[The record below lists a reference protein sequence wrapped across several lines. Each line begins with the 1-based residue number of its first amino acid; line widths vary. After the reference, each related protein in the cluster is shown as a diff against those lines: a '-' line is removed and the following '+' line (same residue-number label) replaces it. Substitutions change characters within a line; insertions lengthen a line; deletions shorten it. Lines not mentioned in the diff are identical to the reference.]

1 MKVVVVGCTHA
12 GTAAVVNIKEN
23 YPDSEVVIYEKN
35 NNVSFLSCGIALNV
49 GKVIDTTEKLF
60 YSSPEALNSLGA
72 QTKMQHE
79 VLDIDFKNKKLSVKN
94 LLTNEVFEDNYDK
107 LVLTLGSWPIVP
119 KFEGGTLDNIV
130 LCKNYNHALNIIEKS
145 KDAKNVVVIG
155 AGYIGVELAEAFEM
169 QGKNTTLI
177 DAENR
182 IMAKYLDKEFTDIA
196 ETEFKNKGVNIVL
209 GQKVQKFE
217 GTDTV
222 KKVITDKGEY
232 NADLVVLCIG
242 FAPNTKLVQGKLE
255 TLPNGAI
262 IGTSSIRRAAQI
274 KSIRNDLNIVPIR
287 GNVGTR
293 LEKMKN
299 EGMDGII
306 LAAAGLKRLG
316 MEDIITEYLN
326 PEIFVP
332 AVSQGALG
340 IECLKNGEYNK
351 YFRELD
357 NKDVRVTVEAER
369 SFMRELNGG
378 CHSLIGAYATLDGN
392 DIYIIGTYE
401 VNGTIVKK
409 DILGKKE
416 DNIELGRKLAQ
427 KILKA

>member
-1 MKVVVVGCTHA
+1 MELILATRKSALAQTQTETGMKLLKDKENIDSKKLLVVTEGDKRLDVSLNKIGGKGLFTKDIEIALLEKRAH
-12 GTAAVVNIKEN
+12 AAVHSMKDV
-23 YPDSEVVIYEKN
+23 PYEMGED
-35 NNVSFLSCGIALNV
+35 FELIAMPEREDVRDVLV
-49 GKVIDTTEKLF
+49 CSSGLKLD
-60 YSSPEALNSLGA
+60 
-72 QTKMQHE
+72 Q
-79 VLDIDFKNKKLSVKN
+79 
-94 LLTNEVFEDNYDK
+94 
-107 LVLTLGSWPIVP
+107 
-119 KFEGGTLDNIV
+119 
-130 LCKNYNHALNIIEKS
+130 
-145 KDAKNVVVIG
+145 
-155 AGYIGVELAEAFEM
+155 
-169 QGKNTTLI
+169 
-177 DAENR
+177 
-182 IMAKYLDKEFTDIA
+182 
-196 ETEFKNKGVNIVL
+196 
-209 GQKVQKFE
+209 
-217 GTDTV
+217 
-222 KKVITDKGEY
+222 
-232 NADLVVLCIG
+232 
-242 FAPNTKLVQGKLE
+242 
-255 TLPNGAI
+255 LPNGAI

>member
-1 MKVVVVGCTHA
+1 MELILATRKSALAQTQTETVMKLLKDKENIDSKKLLVVTEGDKRLDVSLNKIGGKGLFTKDIEITLLEKRAH
-12 GTAAVVNIKEN
+12 AAVHSMKDV
-23 YPDSEVVIYEKN
+23 PYEMGED
-35 NNVSFLSCGIALNV
+35 FELIAMPEREDVRDVLV
-49 GKVIDTTEKLF
+49 CSSGLKLD
-60 YSSPEALNSLGA
+60 
-72 QTKMQHE
+72 Q
-79 VLDIDFKNKKLSVKN
+79 
-94 LLTNEVFEDNYDK
+94 
-107 LVLTLGSWPIVP
+107 
-119 KFEGGTLDNIV
+119 
-130 LCKNYNHALNIIEKS
+130 
-145 KDAKNVVVIG
+145 
-155 AGYIGVELAEAFEM
+155 
-169 QGKNTTLI
+169 
-177 DAENR
+177 
-182 IMAKYLDKEFTDIA
+182 
-196 ETEFKNKGVNIVL
+196 
-209 GQKVQKFE
+209 
-217 GTDTV
+217 
-222 KKVITDKGEY
+222 
-232 NADLVVLCIG
+232 
-242 FAPNTKLVQGKLE
+242 
-255 TLPNGAI
+255 LPNGAI

>member
-1 MKVVVVGCTHA
+1 MELILATRKSALAQTQTETVMKLLKDKENIDSKKLLVVTEGDKRLDVSLNKIGGKGLFTKDVEIALLEKRAH
-12 GTAAVVNIKEN
+12 AAVHSMKDV
-23 YPDSEVVIYEKN
+23 PYEMGED
-35 NNVSFLSCGIALNV
+35 FELIAMPEREDVRDVLV
-49 GKVIDTTEKLF
+49 CSSGLKLD
-60 YSSPEALNSLGA
+60 
-72 QTKMQHE
+72 Q
-79 VLDIDFKNKKLSVKN
+79 
-94 LLTNEVFEDNYDK
+94 
-107 LVLTLGSWPIVP
+107 
-119 KFEGGTLDNIV
+119 
-130 LCKNYNHALNIIEKS
+130 
-145 KDAKNVVVIG
+145 
-155 AGYIGVELAEAFEM
+155 
-169 QGKNTTLI
+169 
-177 DAENR
+177 
-182 IMAKYLDKEFTDIA
+182 
-196 ETEFKNKGVNIVL
+196 
-209 GQKVQKFE
+209 
-217 GTDTV
+217 
-222 KKVITDKGEY
+222 
-232 NADLVVLCIG
+232 
-242 FAPNTKLVQGKLE
+242 
-255 TLPNGAI
+255 LPNRAI

-378 CHSLIGAYATLDGN
+378 CHSLIGAYATLEGN

>member
-1 MKVVVVGCTHA
+1 MELILATRKSALAQTQTETVMKLLKDKENIDSKKLLVVTEGDKRLDVSLNKIGGKGLFTKDIEIALLEKRAH
-12 GTAAVVNIKEN
+12 AAVHSMKDV
-23 YPDSEVVIYEKN
+23 PYEMGED
-35 NNVSFLSCGIALNV
+35 FELIAMPEREDVRDVLV
-49 GKVIDTTEKLF
+49 CSSGLKLD
-60 YSSPEALNSLGA
+60 
-72 QTKMQHE
+72 Q
-79 VLDIDFKNKKLSVKN
+79 
-94 LLTNEVFEDNYDK
+94 
-107 LVLTLGSWPIVP
+107 
-119 KFEGGTLDNIV
+119 
-130 LCKNYNHALNIIEKS
+130 
-145 KDAKNVVVIG
+145 
-155 AGYIGVELAEAFEM
+155 
-169 QGKNTTLI
+169 
-177 DAENR
+177 
-182 IMAKYLDKEFTDIA
+182 
-196 ETEFKNKGVNIVL
+196 
-209 GQKVQKFE
+209 
-217 GTDTV
+217 
-222 KKVITDKGEY
+222 
-232 NADLVVLCIG
+232 
-242 FAPNTKLVQGKLE
+242 
-255 TLPNGAI
+255 LPNGAI

-369 SFMRELNGG
+369 SFTRELNGG